1 MDTESLLYLVN
12 LEEKID
18 RLAKNVGGGYRFKQ
32 I

>member
-18 RLAKNVGGGYRFKQ
+18 RLAKNVGGVNLKS
-32 I
+32 